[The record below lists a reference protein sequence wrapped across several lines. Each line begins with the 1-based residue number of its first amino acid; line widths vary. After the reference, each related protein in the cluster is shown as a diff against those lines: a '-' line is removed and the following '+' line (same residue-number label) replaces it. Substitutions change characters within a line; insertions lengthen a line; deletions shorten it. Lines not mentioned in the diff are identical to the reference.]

1 MNDLDEGRQAISM
14 NPVVAVFW
22 NQRDH
27 RIRALWRLILQLL
40 LWLAISIMLLLAAR
54 MVAPHLTEN
63 SSPQAVNVELVAG
76 LLGTLLSVWL
86 VGWGGR

>member
-1 MNDLDEGRQAISM
+1 
-14 NPVVAVFW
+14 
-22 NQRDH
+22 
-27 RIRALWRLILQLL
+27 
-40 LWLAISIMLLLAAR
+40 MLLLAAR
-54 MVAPHLTEN
+54 MVAPHLTED